1 MRDAVE
7 ALLDHDF
14 QGVMEVSIE
23 DDGGW
28 RTLVEVVERHAV
40 PNTQDIIGRY
50 AIELIETGDISG
62 YGLCKRFQRGD
73 VKEELW
79 RFRILV

>member
-50 AIELIETGDISG
+50 AIELTETGDISG
-62 YGLCKRFQRGD
+62 YGLCKRFQCSD
-73 VKEELW
+73 VKEGLW